1 MAAKSEAPRD
11 PVRRWTLIILAA
23 IVALYLYSI
32 IADRMTPYTS
42 QATVQAFIVRMA
54 PEVSGRVQEVPV
66 SDNQKVKA
74 GDILFRIDPQ
84 TYEIALKQAD
94 ARLANVGQ
102 TIGANTAAVATAQE
116 RLIEAKPSSEH
127 VTEQSNRTLEL
138 VKKGVYSEARRDLVL
153 KEIEVAE
160 ASVREAASE
169 LERAR
174 QELGPQGN
182 DNPQFREA
190 LAAVEQAKLN
200 LVRTTVIAPADG
212 VITNLQ
218 LADGEYV
225 DAGQAALTLIDTADV
240 WVNANFREN
249 ALENVKAGNPVEL
262 VLDTLPG
269 RIYDA
274 KVESIGWGVSQG
286 SIDPETGLPKINEP
300 MGLVRTPQR
309 FAVKIEPNRQDYV
322 RGQRA
327 VWVAGKRNRLCKRQC
342 SRECDRT
349 FMDEDCSGSDLCQLA
364 LPSSRW
370 RPTVLAKRT
379 RSPSGLPSPRQ
390 SVSPLGT
397 FLAGTFPSCRPY
409 SPLSF

>member
-1 MAAKSEAPRD
+1 MAAKSDTPRD

-42 QATVQAFIVRMA
+42 QATVQAFVVRMA

-102 TIGANTAAVATAQE
+102 TIGANTAAVAAAQE
-116 RLIEAKPSSEH
+116 RLIEAQAKREH
-127 VTEQSNRTLEL
+127 VIEQSNRTLEL
-138 VKKGVYSEARRDLVL
+138 VKKGVYSEARKDLVV
-153 KEIEVAE
+153 KEIDVAE
-160 ASVREAASE
+160 ASVREAESE

-225 DAGQAALTLIDTADV
+225 DAGQDALTLIDTADV

-269 RIYDA
+269 RIYNA

-309 FAVKIEPNRQDYV
+309 FAVKIEPNRQDYAPGSV
-322 RGQRA
+322 RYGSQANVIVYASDNALVNAIGRLWMRIVA
-327 VWVAGKRNRLCKRQC
+327 V
-342 SRECDRT
+342 
-349 FMDEDCSGSDLCQLA
+349 SDLCQLA
-364 LPSSRW
+364 QPSSRW
-370 RPTVLAKRT
+370 RPTVPAKRM

-397 FLAGTFPSCRPY
+397 FLAGTSLSCRPY

>member
-94 ARLANVGQ
+94 ARLASVGQ
-102 TIGANTAAVATAQE
+102 TIGANTAAVAAAQE
-116 RLIEAKPSSEH
+116 RLIEAQAKREH
-127 VTEQSNRTLEL
+127 IVEQSNRTLEL
-138 VKKGVYSEARRDLVL
+138 VKKGVYSEARKDLVV
-153 KEIEVAE
+153 KEIDVAE
-160 ASVREAASE
+160 ASVREADSE

-200 LVRTTVIAPADG
+200 LVRTTVIAPP
-212 VITNLQ
+212 
-218 LADGEYV
+218 
-225 DAGQAALTLIDTADV
+225 TASS
-240 WVNANFREN
+240 
-249 ALENVKAGNPVEL
+249 PICS
-262 VLDTLPG
+262 LPT
-269 RIYDA
+269 A
-274 KVESIGWGVSQG
+274 SM
-286 SIDPETGLPKINEP
+286 LPP
-300 MGLVRTPQR
+300 VRT
-309 FAVKIEPNRQDYV
+309 
-322 RGQRA
+322 
-327 VWVAGKRNRLCKRQC
+327 L
-342 SRECDRT
+342 
-349 FMDEDCSGSDLCQLA
+349 
-364 LPSSRW
+364 
-370 RPTVLAKRT
+370 
-379 RSPSGLPSPRQ
+379 
-390 SVSPLGT
+390 
-397 FLAGTFPSCRPY
+397 
-409 SPLSF
+409 

>member
-1 MAAKSEAPRD
+1 MAAKDETPRD

-54 PEVSGRVQEVPV
+54 PEVSGRVQDV
-66 SDNQKVKA
+66 SVADNQRVKA
-74 GDILFRIDPQ
+74 GDVLFRIDAQP
-84 TYEIALKQAD
+84 YEIALKQAD
-94 ARLANVGQ
+94 ARLAGVGQ

-116 RLIEAKPSSEH
+116 RLVEAEAKREH
-127 VTEQSNRTLEL
+127 VVEQSNRTLEL
-138 VKKGVYSEARRDLVL
+138 VKKGVYSEARKDLVV
-153 KEIEVAE
+153 KEIDVAE

-182 DNPQFREA
+182 ENPQFREA

-200 LVRTTVIAPADG
+200 LVRTTVVAPSDG

-218 LADGEYV
+218 LADGEFV
-225 DAGQAALTLIDTADV
+225 DVGHAALTFIDTADA

-249 ALENVKAGNPVEL
+249 SLEHVKTGTPAEL

-269 RIYDA
+269 RIFDA

-309 FAVKIEPNRQDYV
+309 FTVKIEPNREDYV
-322 RGQRA
+322 TGGVRYGSQANVIVYASDNALVNAIGRL
-327 VWVAGKRNRLCKRQC
+327 WIRLVAIL
-342 SRECDRT
+342 T
-349 FMDEDCSGSDLCQLA
+349 Y
-364 LPSSRW
+364 
-370 RPTVLAKRT
+370 
-379 RSPSGLPSPRQ
+379 
-390 SVSPLGT
+390 VS
-397 FLAGTFPSCRPY
+397 
-409 SPLSF
+409 

>member
-1 MAAKSEAPRD
+1 MAAKDEAPRD
-11 PVRRWTLIILAA
+11 PVRRWTLIVLAA

-54 PEVSGRVQEVPV
+54 PEVSGRVQDV
-66 SDNQKVKA
+66 SVADNQRVKA
-74 GDILFRIDPQ
+74 GDVLFRIDAQP
-84 TYEIALKQAD
+84 YEIALKQAD
-94 ARLANVGQ
+94 ARLAGVGQ
-102 TIGANTAAVATAQE
+102 TIGANTAAVAAAQE
-116 RLIEAKPSSEH
+116 RLVEAQAKREH
-127 VTEQSNRTLEL
+127 VIEQSNRTLEL
-138 VKKGVYSEARRDLVL
+138 VKKGVYSEARRDLVT

-160 ASVREAASE
+160 ASAREAASE

-182 DNPQFREA
+182 ENPQFREA

-200 LVRTTVIAPADG
+200 LVRTTVVAPSDG

-218 LADGEYV
+218 LADGEFV
-225 DAGQAALTLIDTADV
+225 DVGHAALTFIDTADA

-249 ALENVKAGNPVEL
+249 SLEHVKTGTPVEL

-269 RIYDA
+269 RIFDA

-309 FAVKIEPNRQDYV
+309 FTVKIEPNRADYV
-322 RGQRA
+322 PGSVRYGSQANVIVYASDNALVNAIGRL
-327 VWVAGKRNRLCKRQC
+327 WIRLVAIL
-342 SRECDRT
+342 T
-349 FMDEDCSGSDLCQLA
+349 Y
-364 LPSSRW
+364 
-370 RPTVLAKRT
+370 
-379 RSPSGLPSPRQ
+379 
-390 SVSPLGT
+390 VS
-397 FLAGTFPSCRPY
+397 
-409 SPLSF
+409 